1 MVQKSM
7 HKQYLFSTIF
17 YQVNC
22 MILVVNTFVC
32 KSYTPK
38 YKNKNLLVNI
48 HKQYTGLLCHIHCIP
63 NTAQVSTIAG
73 MSEHITS
80 IYYLGNTHSEIPA
93 IINLCS
99 FMQSRYIGI
108 LLYRLNNARK
118 HLATGSPE
126 PRSIEQNRVVQHA
139 PC

>member
-17 YQVNC
+17 YQVNGT
-22 MILVVNTFVC
+22 ILVVNTFVC

-63 NTAQVSTIAG
+63 NTA
-73 MSEHITS
+73 
-80 IYYLGNTHSEIPA
+80 
-93 IINLCS
+93 
-99 FMQSRYIGI
+99 
-108 LLYRLNNARK
+108 
-118 HLATGSPE
+118 
-126 PRSIEQNRVVQHA
+126 
-139 PC
+139 